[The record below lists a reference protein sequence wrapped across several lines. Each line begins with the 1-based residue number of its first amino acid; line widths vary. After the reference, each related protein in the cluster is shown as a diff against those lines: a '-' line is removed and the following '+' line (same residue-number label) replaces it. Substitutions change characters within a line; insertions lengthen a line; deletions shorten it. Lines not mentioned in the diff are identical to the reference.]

1 MRATR
6 GARNPNLQVAV
17 TYVRNILI
25 QPIILD
31 FYSELRAF
39 AAPFTLSLVIRHFE
53 VARENSSRWFS
64 SALWDCFGG
73 RIFNMAAIVPKNN
86 PTMHFHKH
94 LDRSPAFSTWRQIS
108 PQKQSHNALS
118 QPSRPF
124 SRATS
129 KWRTDRAHF
138 QLLSHE
144 TFAKLNVGAIAFESI
159 SLLLPNLCLLLVI
172 VL

>member
-1 MRATR
+1 MC
-6 GARNPNLQVAV
+6 GIYL
-17 TYVRNILI
+17 
-25 QPIILD
+25 
-31 FYSELRAF
+31 
-39 AAPFTLSLVIRHFE
+39 
-53 VARENSSRWFS
+53 SSRLFWTFTQNYARLQLRSLFHSLFATLRLHGRTARDGFQVHCGTVLGDAFS
-64 SALWDCFGG
+64 TW
-73 RIFNMAAIVPKNN
+73 RQIVPKNN

-129 KWRTDRAHF
+129 KWRTDRAYF
-138 QLLSHE
+138 ELLSHE